1 MISLYKKGKK
11 VLSIEVFSVFY
22 NVIENLV
29 NSVSIANTTL
39 DERDVHETTELRPW
53 QQAAG
58 I

>member
-1 MISLYKKGKK
+1 M
-11 VLSIEVFSVFY
+11 SIEVFSVFY

-39 DERDVHETTELRPW
+39 DERDVHETTELRAW

>member
-1 MISLYKKGKK
+1 M
-11 VLSIEVFSVFY
+11 SIEVVFSVFY